1 MSYNNIGL
9 ATPRGSGTSGHIQ
22 ANRSS
27 IRPRQNQ
34 REAAPDFKSS
44 FAHRAPDQG
53 ILDHERKRKVEAQCF
68 ELQVSLEDDGVAPDE
83 VEKQVDALRQRLLA
97 AGAPAASATGIKSH
111 QRHELAAAKQADDER
126 MRRALGIRADHTE
139 GAAFDRDLQQ
149 RLKEERIAER
159 ERGRE
164 ERARIEADLRAD
176 RAKAQAARDA
186 RPPPAPP
193 AAAAAPRGGLDDRSY
208 RDLDRGAGSGSR
220 SGSARLPYGASTSR
234 GRSPSREHEMRPPP
248 RRYDSRSPS
257 RSRSRSPSRSRSRS
271 PPARRRGRSPSR
283 SRSRSRSRSPRRRAD
298 SRSRSRSRSLSRSRS
313 PPRRRVKRDDSR
325 SRSLSMSMSRSP
337 SPPRR
342 RVDGDGGRSP
352 SPPRRRSASPPARR
366 ARD

>member
-1 MSYNNIGL
+1 NNIGL

-97 AGAPAASATGIKSH
+97 AGAPATAASGIKAH

-164 ERARIEADLRAD
+164 
-176 RAKAQAARDA
+176 
-186 RPPPAPP
+186 
-193 AAAAAPRGGLDDRSY
+193 
-208 RDLDRGAGSGSR
+208 
-220 SGSARLPYGASTSR
+220 
-234 GRSPSREHEMRPPP
+234 
-248 RRYDSRSPS
+248 
-257 RSRSRSPSRSRSRS
+257 
-271 PPARRRGRSPSR
+271 
-283 SRSRSRSRSPRRRAD
+283 
-298 SRSRSRSRSLSRSRS
+298 
-313 PPRRRVKRDDSR
+313 
-325 SRSLSMSMSRSP
+325 
-337 SPPRR
+337 
-342 RVDGDGGRSP
+342 
-352 SPPRRRSASPPARR
+352 
-366 ARD
+366 